1 MHSKILPSFCT
12 NGRQLHAIDGVIIH
26 YFSGKNVDPD
36 NQFDL
41 EVCRQLFLDLNRPKR
56 DRMFYMQADK
66 WPEGRMYASAHLLV
80 GRSGE
85 TWKLVE
91 YEREA
96 YHAGASIL
104 NGRSGCNRFTLG
116 VELVGTQ
123 DSGFTRKQYEAL
135 AETLI
140 DLQDEHQ
147 FPDDAIAG
155 HDTVRWA
162 AIQDGSKKRP
172 KYDPSGRKD
181 GLGDNF
187 DWPYLRS
194 LLQ

>member
-1 MHSKILPSFCT
+1 MFCI
-12 NGRQLHAIDGVIIH
+12 NGRRLHAIDGVIIH

-41 EVCRQLFLDLNRPKR
+41 DVCRQLFLDLNRAKR
-56 DRMFYMQADK
+56 ERVFYMQADK
-66 WPEGRMYASAHLLV
+66 WPDERMYASAHLLI
-80 GRSGE
+80 GRGGE
-85 TWKLVE
+85 VWKLVE
-91 YEREA
+91 YEFEA

-104 NGRSGCNRFTLG
+104 NGRNGCNRFTLG
-116 VELVGTQ
+116 IELVGTQ
-123 DSGFTRKQYEAL
+123 DSQFTGKQYEAL
-135 AETLI
+135 AEQLI
-140 DLQDEHQ
+140 DLQDEHG
-147 FPDDAIAG
+147 FTDDAIAG
-155 HDTVRWA
+155 HDLVRWA
-162 AIQDGSKKRP
+162 AIEHGSKKRP